1 MVPVADEVRG
11 QKPVAFVVRGA
22 RRRPSRAGMVKECA
36 LAHGPAYAHPRHVE
50 LVAELPLAG
59 TGKVDRRLLIE
70 RAEALA
76 GGAARGERRIAMRAA
91 VIREHGGPERLVL
104 EEHFP
109 DPVPGPGEVIVR
121 VRATSLNYH
130 DVFTRRG
137 MPGINIAMPMIM
149 GLDIAGE
156 IDELGPGVDGWAIG
170 DRVLVDPI
178 DRVRGGLMGET
189 VHGGLAERC
198 RVSAAQLI
206 RIPDRVS
213 FEEAAALPVAYGTAY
228 RMMLTQGH
236 VEAGE
241 KVLILGAAGGVG
253 TCCVFLAKIAGA
265 QVIACASSAGEAP
278 APRRLR
284 RRSRH
289 RLHAG
294 RLRARDP
301 PPLRQAHAPRLYRR
315 RRRGHQLHRR
325 RHVGPVAQVPPPR
338 RAPPHL
344 RRHRRLRP
352 QDRHPLHLDL

>member
-1 MVPVADEVRG
+1 
-11 QKPVAFVVRGA
+11 
-22 RRRPSRAGMVKECA
+22 
-36 LAHGPAYAHPRHVE
+36 
-50 LVAELPLAG
+50 
-59 TGKVDRRLLIE
+59 
-70 RAEALA
+70 
-76 GGAARGERRIAMRAA
+76 MRAA
-91 VIREHGGPERLVL
+91 VIHEHGGPERLVL

-137 MPGINIAMPMIM
+137 MPGISIAMPMIM

-156 IDELGPGVDGWAIG
+156 IDELGPGVAGWAIG

-178 DRVRGGLMGET
+178 DRARGGLMGET

-213 FEEAAALPVAYGTAY
+213 FDEAAALPVAYGTAY

-265 QVIACASSAGEAP
+265 QVIACASSAEKL
-278 APRRLR
+278 RRLADFGADHVIDYTQADFAR
-284 RRSRH
+284 EIH
-289 RLHAG
+289 RLFGKPTRRAYTGGVDVVINYTGGDTWVPSLKCLRRGG
-294 RLRARDP
+294 RLLTCGATAGFDPKTDIRYIWTYELQVLGSNGWMREDIEALLALVDGGKLHPVIDRVLPLAQAREA
-301 PPLRQAHAPRLYRR
+301 LRLIEDREVIGKVIVSPRQR
-315 RRRGHQLHRR
+315 
-325 RHVGPVAQVPPPR
+325 
-338 RAPPHL
+338 
-344 RRHRRLRP
+344 
-352 QDRHPLHLDL
+352 